1 MPPLKISIWAALG
14 SILLTIAAL
23 HFFHRNRNGEADR
36 LRDENNRMRFQINQR
51 EHERSSTVGPSLPNR
66 GGAKISE
73 QNLVPS
79 GRSVSIT
86 AAVPV
91 AGDYRNEGQ
100 ETPLAVMQTFA
111 WACDRGDTATMEKLL
126 WFEGEGR
133 EKAKAFM
140 ASLPENA
147 RGPWT
152 SPEAMAAAV
161 YVGDALNNPFPS
173 ATVLEKAEV
182 VQLGEDRVV
191 LKLPG
196 TIRERSEYQK
206 TEGVWKWV
214 ITEAVVDD
222 YVKRST
228 QNNAGR

>member
-1 MPPLKISIWAALG
+1 MPPLKISIRAALG
-14 SILLTIAAL
+14 SMVLTVAGL
-23 HFFHRNRNGEADR
+23 YFFHQNRNREADR
-36 LRDENNRMRFQINQR
+36 LRDENNRVRFQINQH
-51 EHERSSTVGPSLPNR
+51 EHARASAVSPSLSDR
-66 GGAKISE
+66 GGAKIIERNSTPAV
-73 QNLVPS
+73 VPI
-79 GRSVSIT
+79 V
-86 AAVPV
+86 
-91 AGDYRNEGQ
+91 GDYRNEGQ
-100 ETPLAVMQTFA
+100 GTPLAVMQTFA

-140 ASLPENA
+140 ASLPDNA

-161 YVGDALNNPFPS
+161 YIGDALNNPFPS
-173 ATVLEKAEV
+173 ATLLEKAEV
-182 VQLGEDRVV
+182 VQLREDRVV

-196 TIRERSEYQK
+196 TVRDRSEYQK

-222 YVKRST
+222 YVNRST
-228 QNNAGR
+228 QNTAGR